1 MVIFFFALAL
11 LTTLRTRRGE
21 HRSSARRLAESD
33 TFYLESELSLR
44 QERTANG
51 RPYGS
56 VI

>member
-1 MVIFFFALAL
+1 MTL
-11 LTTLRTRRGE
+11 LQKSTVRRGE

-33 TFYLESELSLR
+33 TFYLESELPLR